1 MVGGQWNWGRGARK
15 KKHLLF
21 KSEEISTT
29 GEDCSKGNSK
39 EKDVRSLA
47 LRLDEA
53 IQQFKSRIWEM
64 KGGKYTKTLAKIWVR
79 ETYPNTKAKNPF
91 VAKIYMNISFQL
103 LLYIMKVKS
112 Q

>member
-1 MVGGQWNWGRGARK
+1 MVVGGGGGSGIGGGVQE

-39 EKDVRSLA
+39 EKEVRSLA

-53 IQQFKSRIWEM
+53 IRKAIYRLSTR
-64 KGGKYTKTLAKIWVR
+64 GSKTR
-79 ETYPNTKAKNPF
+79 SGPCNRCE
-91 VAKIYMNISFQL
+91 
-103 LLYIMKVKS
+103 
-112 Q
+112 